1 MCSSIIL
8 SLLAITISSMSTTG
22 RVIVSQDA
30 QDIELYQDFITW
42 MRTHGEKFEV
52 SNLPL
57 KQSAVIASI

>member
-1 MCSSIIL
+1 
-8 SLLAITISSMSTTG
+8 MSTTG